1 MTNRYLPFLI
11 LVQIQLILEG
21 RKNPKVRKCQP
32 LSVTKGILF
41 HPRLKKRLKLLGP
54 RPSD

>member
-21 RKNPKVRKCQP
+21 RKNPKVRKSQP